1 MVYCANYDF
10 PLVEFAKPASILVAE
25 TTDPFT
31 YTVHICINNYPSI
44 TSKYSTI
51 CDLKVY
57 YVVYY
62 SKYISEELYIVYE

>member
-1 MVYCANYDF
+1 MVYCANYDL

-31 YTVHICINNYPSI
+31 YCTCINNYPSI

-51 CDLKVY
+51 WGLKVY
-57 YVVYY
+57 VVCYGNY
-62 SKYISEELYIVYE
+62 